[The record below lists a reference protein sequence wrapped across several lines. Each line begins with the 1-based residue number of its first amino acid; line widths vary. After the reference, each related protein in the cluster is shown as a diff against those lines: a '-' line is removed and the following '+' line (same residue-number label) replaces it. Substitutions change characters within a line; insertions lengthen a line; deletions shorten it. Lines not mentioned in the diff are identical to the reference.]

1 MSRVPPPNYY
11 RPRSGKDRYSLPRLM
26 GEAFRSLERQLYEGL
41 AAAGFE
47 DVRPAHFAV
56 FRFLRPEGSRVTEL
70 AEEARI
76 TKQSMGELVAYLERR
91 GYLERLPDP
100 RDGRARIVVWT
111 EAGLR
116 WTEAAAERLEEIE
129 DALAERLGG
138 QERLEELAGSLEDL
152 MALSAEPIP
161 TRRAG
166 SARNSARTS

>member
-1 MSRVPPPNYY
+1 M
-11 RPRSGKDRYSLPRLM
+11 
-26 GEAFRSLERQLYEGL
+26 ERQLYEGL

-47 DVRPAHFAV
+47 DVRPAHYAV

-70 AEEARI
+70 AEEARM

-91 GYLERLPDP
+91 GYVERLPDP

-111 EAGLR
+111 EAGRR
-116 WTEAAAERLEEIE
+116 WTEAAAERLGEIE
-129 DALAERLGG
+129 DALAERVGG

-152 MALSAEPIP
+152 LALSAEPIP
-161 TRRAG
+161 TRAG